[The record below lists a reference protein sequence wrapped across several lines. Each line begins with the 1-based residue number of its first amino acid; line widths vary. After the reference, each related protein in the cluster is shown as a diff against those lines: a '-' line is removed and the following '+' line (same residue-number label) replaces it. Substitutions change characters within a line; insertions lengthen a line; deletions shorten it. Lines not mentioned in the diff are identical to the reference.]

1 MSLDE
6 TQSSPEPSKPPD
18 LQRTPRGNRI
28 LPTGRTHG
36 RTPLPID
43 PIRPASSR
51 RTSSGIHAP
60 KPYERQHLQSIRKIS
75 DLTQMKHV
83 QRNPTR
89 KPELANHTVM
99 TSNGRETQSDAEA
112 DISDMDSDMDV
123 EPPANQII
131 ELIELLSYK
140 IQEAIQS
147 CVLPSNFAEQV
158 SDQGHMLTEMLKGV
172 GVGLTGSEG
181 SGVERILMSQLSAI
195 HESIAADKEA
205 NEKRLERIEK
215 ALSNPSGRKTAQTSS
230 APNWADDSYAAQAAR
245 PALKPPSKTR
255 TTSPPA
261 PISKRDAER
270 ETRFVAY
277 FNGSV
282 EPKDRKEPHEI
293 VRRVNDDIKELFPK
307 CSNTKVATAKWNAS
321 GNLVLSVLPGQK
333 AKALEEIFDLLHTAY
348 TKTDAIPQDT
358 RLDIEWNKIIVDGVP
373 TGSTWSNQG
382 GLGRRPHKS
391 EELATEA
398 KTYNPLLADK
408 AFALAPRFLVPPADL
423 VGKAES
429 SIVFAIHDKETAND
443 IISLGY
449 IVIATSATDLATSVN
464 AALTSDAV
472 AFVCTVCRDDASVK
486 EADFT
491 LDSLTE
497 GSIPMCMH
505 KLKQCPERTRQM
517 GSVRDNNR
525 ATGAGNVAS
534 PSYARK
540 KKKTTKGLAKA
551 PSQPASLTV
560 SNSFAAID
568 PAVTDGIRFA
578 QLNANKKKS
587 PIVAMLNARI
597 DEFDIIFIEEPNW
610 SFIGKEGDDV
620 ILGAVNHASAWTP
633 ISPIPAAPDSI
644 HPRVYAYVKNGL
656 HAEVTLRTDII
667 CDRDIMV
674 LDVTPQGGRTTTYIH
689 FYNDPSMGR
698 QQILWRLRHLGLPL
712 DRPVVLTG
720 DANIHHIRW
729 SRGAPRT
736 SSITEE
742 VVAWLDEHNF
752 LLVNKKGVP
761 THFPHDTEKH
771 PSVIDLTWSN
781 VQATRNDAIR
791 DWAID
796 DNLAVGSDH
805 MGIRWAL
812 NQVSE
817 GIENPMGVKYN
828 MKEVKP
834 KDWIEAFNEEVSCR
848 SDKLYKLLDEE
859 LKLTQ
864 HELDTALE

>member
-36 RTPLPID
+36 HTPLPID
-43 PIRPASSR
+43 SIRPASSR
-51 RTSSGIHAP
+51 RTSSGIHAS
-60 KPYERQHLQSIRKIS
+60 KPYKRQHLQSIRKMS
-75 DLTQMKHV
+75 DLTQMKHA
-83 QRNPTR
+83 QRDPTH

-112 DISDMDSDMDV
+112 DISNMESDMDV

-147 CVLPSNFAEQV
+147 CMLPSNFAEQV

-205 NEKRLERIEK
+205 NEKCLEQIEK
-215 ALSNPSGRKTAQTSS
+215 ALSNPRGCKTAQASS
-230 APNWADDSYAAQAAR
+230 APNWANDSYAAQAAH

-261 PISKRDAER
+261 PISKRDVER
-270 ETRFVAY
+270 ETCFVAY

-293 VRRVNDDIKELFPK
+293 VRHVNDDIKELFPK

-348 TKTDAIPQDT
+348 TKTDATPQDT

-382 GLGRRPHKS
+382 GLGRRPHES

-449 IVIATSATDLATSVN
+449 IVMYGKWCKVRKYQDRSPTRPQCHKCHRFGHISER
-464 AALTSDAV
+464 
-472 AFVCTVCRDDASVK
+472 CTYQRRCGLCGEPHTEAEHTLQYTMCRDDASVK

-505 KLKQCPERTRQM
+505 KLKCVNCEEKSLPSEHRADNRQCPEHTRQM

-534 PSYARK
+534 TSYTRK

-560 SNSFAAID
+560 SNSFAVID
-568 PAVTDGIRFA
+568 PAV
-578 QLNANKKKS
+578 
-587 PIVAMLNARI
+587 M
-597 DEFDIIFIEEPNW
+597 
-610 SFIGKEGDDV
+610 DV
-620 ILGAVNHASAWTP
+620 DA
-633 ISPIPAAPDSI
+633 DS
-644 HPRVYAYVKNGL
+644 NMGGL
-656 HAEVTLRTDII
+656 HE
-667 CDRDIMV
+667 
-674 LDVTPQGGRTTTYIH
+674 
-689 FYNDPSMGR
+689 
-698 QQILWRLRHLGLPL
+698 
-712 DRPVVLTG
+712 
-720 DANIHHIRW
+720 
-729 SRGAPRT
+729 
-736 SSITEE
+736 
-742 VVAWLDEHNF
+742 
-752 LLVNKKGVP
+752 
-761 THFPHDTEKH
+761 
-771 PSVIDLTWSN
+771 
-781 VQATRNDAIR
+781 
-791 DWAID
+791 
-796 DNLAVGSDH
+796 
-805 MGIRWAL
+805 
-812 NQVSE
+812 
-817 GIENPMGVKYN
+817 
-828 MKEVKP
+828 
-834 KDWIEAFNEEVSCR
+834 
-848 SDKLYKLLDEE
+848 
-859 LKLTQ
+859 
-864 HELDTALE
+864 